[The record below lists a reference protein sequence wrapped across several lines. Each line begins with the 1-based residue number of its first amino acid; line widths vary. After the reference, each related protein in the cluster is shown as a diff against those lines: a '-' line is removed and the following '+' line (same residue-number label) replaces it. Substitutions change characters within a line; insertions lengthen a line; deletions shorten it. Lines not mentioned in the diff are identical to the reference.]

1 MPDKDD
7 PDLTEHLTLY
17 PTRDF
22 ETGAIDGV
30 RLHLPITTPGSIL
43 FDLLALL
50 GLEVDDEWDE
60 GNVLVVTALPRGR
73 IA

>member
-1 MPDKDD
+1 MADEPD
-7 PDLTEHLTLY
+7 PTEHMTLY

-30 RLHLPITTPGSIL
+30 RLCLPITTPGAIL
-43 FDLLALL
+43 YDLLELL
-50 GLEVDDEWDE
+50 GLEADDEWDE

-73 IA
+73 AA